1 MSGRQKTEK
10 SKQNTLHRVHCNDCR
25 SVTYHKVLKTAVDSG
40 AEDYD
45 EHSSV
50 WWETRHDMF
59 ECCGCKSI
67 VMRRTH
73 TFSEW
78 DGPEVRFFPPKVSR
92 HKPEWFYKLPYQFQT
107 LLEEIYRSL
116 DADNRTLPL
125 IGARTVLDLLI
136 VDKVGDIGSFAEKL
150 KRLQEEGYLSKRN
163 REILDAAL
171 DAGHAAA
178 HRGYSPDREGVNA
191 VMDIVENLL
200 HATYVLGRVAEQIK
214 KATPARPKKKTG
226 AST

>member
-1 MSGRQKTEK
+1 
-10 SKQNTLHRVHCNDCR
+10 
-25 SVTYHKVLKTAVDSG
+25 
-40 AEDYD
+40 
-45 EHSSV
+45 
-50 WWETRHDMF
+50 
-59 ECCGCKSI
+59 
-67 VMRRTH
+67 MRRTH

-136 VDKVGDIGSFAEKL
+136 VEKVGDIGSFAEKL